1 MKKTISILAIIAAI
15 TTAMPNVVN
24 ATPNKADKVKLSEP
38 NAGGTIEVTN
48 LGDQGDFLY
57 LQIDLQQANNSLA
70 ILRILDAG
78 GEGLH
83 SQAVYTK
90 SFRRVVKVAPDEFN
104 FIEIQYATA
113 EGTVRKKFDLNTV
126 VYKSTKLIEI
136 GE

>member
-1 MKKTISILAIIAAI
+1 MKKTISIVAIFAAI
-15 TTAMPNVVN
+15 AGILPTVAN
-24 ATPNKADKVKLSEP
+24 ATPNKAQKVKLSEP
-38 NAGGTIEVTN
+38 NPGGTIEVTN

-83 SQAVYTK
+83 SETVYTK
-90 SFRRVVKVAPDEFN
+90 SFKRVVKIAPDEFN

-113 EGTVRKKFDLNTV
+113 NGTVRKKFDLNTV
-126 VYKSTKLIEI
+126 VYKSTKLVEV